1 MKNKG
6 AQLLNGIKRVGRF
19 DKGLASQ
26 LPDAY
31 KKFWKEWKNTEP
43 TAVHYIPK
51 EGKWERDEITGQVRT
66 VQNIPIPVIYPPEH
80 NEVSFINLFFN
91 FKNKYNFF

>member
-1 MKNKG
+1 MGKFN
-6 AQLLNGIKRVGRF
+6 Q
-19 DKGLASQ
+19 GLGSQ
-26 LPDAY
+26 LPEAY

-51 EGKWERDEITGQVRT
+51 EGKWERDEITGKVRA

-80 NEVSFINLFFN
+80 NEVCFSFYFPFKRKVNLF
-91 FKNKYNFF
+91 